1 MAPTNRTHSA
11 YHPDSPTKVPAWKFS
26 CINTL
31 NPSAVVSSEFP
42 QNLMELKAK
51 ILFRMLWVIAMI
63 QGKIGGLLIDPA
75 YLWNCNFSSKSCA
88 ENNSSF
94 TNHSSHRAVFGHKE
108 IECHSILAR
117 HAGVNN
123 MLRLGFLPVLN
134 FWNEWNNFK
143 QIFHE
148 WVKYCSTS
156 KTADIFL
163 DDVAYYHSYPS
174 NPKA

>member
-1 MAPTNRTHSA
+1 
-11 YHPDSPTKVPAWKFS
+11 
-26 CINTL
+26 
-31 NPSAVVSSEFP
+31 
-42 QNLMELKAK
+42 MELKAEN
-51 ILFRMLWVIAMI
+51 LFRMFWVIAI
-63 QGKIGGLLIDPA
+63 VQGKIGGLLIDPA

-108 IECHSILAR
+108 IECNSILAR

-148 WVKYCSTS
+148 QVKYCCLRAQQMLLWEFVRNISSRQRLALGEQKMQSPCT
-156 KTADIFL
+156 KQQFNNPEQKQMQQ
-163 DDVAYYHSYPS
+163 PS
-174 NPKA
+174 SLFRN